1 MSQPSSDDDDPSL
14 APEPL
19 PQEEFPSEQL
29 SAVLEERA
37 DSSERF
43 ILYPKNID
51 PVDAETHWLAV
62 DAEYAVDVPDCR

>member
-1 MSQPSSDDDDPSL
+1 MSQPQSGDGDRSI

-29 SAVLEERA
+29 SAVVEERA
-37 DSSERF
+37 DNSERC
-43 ILYPKNID
+43 ILYPEDVD

-62 DAEYAVDVPDCR
+62 DAQFAVDVSDCR

>member
-29 SAVLEERA
+29 SAVVEERA
-37 DSSERF
+37 DNSERF
-43 ILYPKNID
+43 ILYPEEID

-62 DAEYAVDVPDCR
+62 DAEYAIEVSDKR